1 MLTSASSEHASRNT
15 SMPRVL
21 IFTLF
26 GVFMSVLWLPGN
38 AHASDPLLT
47 GYGGPGGGEQ
57 VVLGSQLSGGHGD
70 ASSAATSS
78 RTLRAAAPARTVVLP
93 AGASTV
99 APVVSVAPRASHP
112 ASGHGSGKAAAP
124 HHRAA
129 RTPSP
134 APAATVVPTAVP
146 EPIAYP
152 ARAGDAGAL
161 PLSGGDAIIVLLAFC
176 ALVLTAL
183 GLRRLSASPSSD
195 GSPPQAGGR

>member
-15 SMPRVL
+15 SMARVL

-26 GVFMSVLWLPGN
+26 GVFMCVLWLPGN

-99 APVVSVAPRASHP
+99 APVVSVAPRAS
-112 ASGHGSGKAAAP
+112 GHGSGKASAP

-146 EPIAYP
+146 ERIAYP
-152 ARAGDAGAL
+152 TRAGDAGAL

-183 GLRRLSASPSSD
+183 GLRRLSSSPSSD